1 MSNLPRQLSQSHD
14 VAAKVAQILQT
25 RTTLALARFNERA
38 QQAREQIAGLN
49 ELGMEA
55 IYEFEV
61 KDMPVTVAV
70 DPTGHSIHETG
81 PTEWRAKIAK
91 IPVLAH

>member
-1 MSNLPRQLSQSHD
+1 M
-14 VAAKVAQILQT
+14 LQT
-25 RTTLALARFNERA
+25 RTRLARGRFNERA
-38 QQAREQIAGLN
+38 QQAREQSAGLN
-49 ELGMEA
+49 ELGMAA
-55 IYEFEV
+55 IYEFEAE
-61 KDMPVTVAV
+61 DMPVTVAV